1 MASAQGPAAYWCDAA
16 GQPLSAS
23 AWDDPRSQALALQLQ
38 GAGSG
43 VLLLLNPQ
51 PEPVT
56 FALPP
61 GGWQLQLDTSA
72 TTNDRLL
79 GATETLPAG
88 ALWLAV
94 AESGLA

>member
-1 MASAQGPAAYWCDAA
+1 M
-16 GQPLSAS
+16 
-23 AWDDPRSQALALQLQ
+23 
-38 GAGSG
+38 
-43 VLLLLNPQ
+43 LLLLNPQ

>member
-1 MASAQGPAAYWCDAA
+1 
-16 GQPLSAS
+16 
-23 AWDDPRSQALALQLQ
+23 
-38 GAGSG
+38 

-88 ALWLAV
+88 TLWLAV
-94 AESGLA
+94 AESGLV

>member
-1 MASAQGPAAYWCDAA
+1 M
-16 GQPLSAS
+16 
-23 AWDDPRSQALALQLQ
+23 
-38 GAGSG
+38 
-43 VLLLLNPQ
+43 
-51 PEPVT
+51 T
-56 FALPP
+56 FTLPP

-79 GATETLPAG
+79 GATETLPAD